1 MTYVELFATSNF
13 TFLTGASHAEELVTR
28 ARKVGLGGLAIA
40 DKNTFAG
47 IVRGHSAARDL
58 GLRYLVATRLV
69 LTDGTQLLAYPRHRQ
84 AFGQLCR
91 LLTLGKRRTVKG
103 SCELSL
109 EDVLAY
115 GAECILIG
123 LDGPD
128 FETTLKRLGK
138 RPLMIMSLSALCRTM
153 MARMRPA
160 SPKPRASRTRSGWRR
175 SRLAMSSCIRLRG

>member
-1 MTYVELFATSNF
+1 MTYVELFAVSNF

-40 DKNTFAG
+40 DRNTFAG
-47 IVRGHSAARDL
+47 IVRGHSAAKEL

-69 LTDGTQLLAYPRHRQ
+69 LMDGTELLAYPRHRA

-103 SCELSL
+103 ACDFTL
-109 EDVLAY
+109 EDVLDY

-123 LDGPD
+123 LGGPGLRHHA
-128 FETTLKRLGK
+128 EPAERRL
-138 RPLMIMSLSALCRTM
+138 
-153 MARMRPA
+153 
-160 SPKPRASRTRSGWRR
+160 
-175 SRLAMSSCIRLRG
+175 